1 MFIYKKDKMPNK
13 NIYVR
18 KAKEVL
24 KRWKEGAS
32 IDEIHNVLR
41 VSENKY
47 YTHLSM
53 DNVYYIIY
61 NNIKTR
67 YKKLLEQKR
76 LSFNDIPN
84 RVIIDVP
91 YPIIQDWILDD
102 LEGWIND
109 FKKKNPEKE
118 LAKLAFDQ
126 QNIHTGL
133 VNEQTHKTALI
144 YMSIPIPKGQ
154 KTLDEIIDAWNTIIP
169 NAYKKIHILVNDMKE
184 WAIENKFVKE
194 DDYMYR
200 NMLRGLWAKIKT
212 YTGEIYIEL
221 VKRLWE
227 ECSESIGMCGWGH
240 LGRLANVM
248 VGFDEMFKAPISPME
263 DFQNKI
269 AIISVTEGIDKIS
282 EAMRLMEEINMP
294 DEERNSWFEALE

>member
-1 MFIYKKDKMPNK
+1 MPNK
-13 NIYVR
+13 NIYTR

-53 DNVYYIIY
+53 DNVYFIIY

-84 RVIIDVP
+84 RLMIDVP
-91 YPIIQDWILDD
+91 YQIIHDWILDD

-126 QNIHTGL
+126 QNIHTGS
-133 VNEQTHKTALI
+133 VNDQTHKTALI

-154 KTLDEIIDAWNTIIP
+154 KTLDEITEAWNTIIP
-169 NAYKKIHILVNDMKE
+169 NSYKKMHILIDDMKE

-212 YTGEIYIEL
+212 YTGETYIEL

-227 ECSESIGMCGWGH
+227 ECNESIGMCGWGH

>member
-1 MFIYKKDKMPNK
+1 MPNK
-13 NIYVR
+13 NIYTR

-32 IDEIHNVLR
+32 IDEIHNTLR
-41 VSENKY
+41 VHENRY
-47 YTHLSM
+47 YTHLSI

-61 NNIKTR
+61 NNIKIR
-67 YKKLLEQKR
+67 YKKLLDQKR
-76 LSFNDIPN
+76 LSFSDIPN
-84 RVIIDVP
+84 RAMIDIP
-91 YPIIQDWILDD
+91 YPIIQEWILDD

-118 LAKLAFDQ
+118 LMKLAFDQ
-126 QNIHTGL
+126 QNIHTEP
-133 VNEQTHKTALI
+133 VNDQTHKTALI
-144 YMSIPIPKGQ
+144 YMSIPVPKGQ
-154 KTLDEIIDAWNTIIP
+154 KTLDEITEAWNTNIP
-169 NAYKKIHILVNDMKE
+169 DAYKKIHILIDDIKK
-184 WAIENKFVKE
+184 WAIENKFVND

-212 YTGEIYIEL
+212 YNGETYIEL

-227 ECSESIGMCGWGH
+227 ECYESIGMCAWGH

-269 AIISVTEGIDKIS
+269 AIISMTDGIDKI
-282 EAMRLMEEINMP
+282 AQATILMDEIKMP
-294 DEERNSWFEALE
+294 IKERNSWFEALE

>member
-1 MFIYKKDKMPNK
+1 MPNK
-13 NIYVR
+13 NEYAR

-32 IDEIHNVLR
+32 IDEIYSVLK
-41 VSENKY
+41 VHENRY

-53 DNVYYIIY
+53 DNVYFIIY
-61 NNIKTR
+61 NNIKIR
-67 YKKLLEQKR
+67 YKKLLDQKR

-84 RVIIDVP
+84 RLMIDVP
-91 YPIIQDWILDD
+91 YPIIQEWILDD

-133 VNEQTHKTALI
+133 VNDQTHKTALI
-144 YMSIPIPKGQ
+144 YMSIPVLKGQ
-154 KTLDEIIDAWNTIIP
+154 KTLDEITEAWNTNIP
-169 NAYKKIHILVNDMKE
+169 NAYKKIHILIDDMKI
-184 WAIENKFVKE
+184 WAIENKFVKD

-212 YTGEIYIEL
+212 YNGETYIEL

-227 ECSESIGMCGWGH
+227 ECYESIGMCGWGH

-248 VGFDEMFKAPISPME
+248 VGFDEMFKATISPME

-269 AIISVTEGIDKIS
+269 AIISMTDGIDKIS
-282 EAMRLMEEINMP
+282 EAMRLMDEINMP
-294 DEERNSWFEALE
+294 EEERNSWFEALE

>member
-1 MFIYKKDKMPNK
+1 MPNK
-13 NIYVR
+13 NIYIR

-47 YTHLSM
+47 YTHLSI
-53 DNVYYIIY
+53 NHVYFIIY

-84 RVIIDVP
+84 RLMIDVP

-102 LEGWIND
+102 LDGWIND

-126 QNIHTGL
+126 QNIHTEL

-154 KTLDEIIDAWNTIIP
+154 KTLDEITNAWNTIIP
-169 NAYKKIHILVNDMKE
+169 NSYKNIHILIDDMKE
-184 WAIENKFVKE
+184 RAIESKFVKE

-212 YTGEIYIEL
+212 YTGEKYIEL

-227 ECSESIGMCGWGH
+227 ECYESIGMCGWGH

-269 AIISVTEGIDKIS
+269 AIISMSDGIDKI
-282 EAMRLMEEINMP
+282 AQATILMDEINMP
-294 DEERNSWFEALE
+294 NEERNSWFEALE

>member
-1 MFIYKKDKMPNK
+1 MPNK
-13 NIYVR
+13 NIYIR

-84 RVIIDVP
+84 RVMIDVP
-91 YPIIQDWILDD
+91 YSNIQEWILDD

-118 LAKLAFDQ
+118 LAKLAFDH

-154 KTLDEIIDAWNTIIP
+154 KTLDEITNAWNTIIP
-169 NAYKKIHILVNDMKE
+169 NSYKNIHILIDDMKE
-184 WAIENKFVKE
+184 WAIESKFVKE

-212 YTGEIYIEL
+212 YTGEKYIEL

-227 ECSESIGMCGWGH
+227 ECYESIGMCGWGH

>member
-1 MFIYKKDKMPNK
+1 MPNM
-13 NIYVR
+13 NIYSR

-32 IDEIHNVLR
+32 IDEIYNTLR
-41 VSENKY
+41 VHENRY

-53 DNVYYIIY
+53 DNVYFIIY
-61 NNIKTR
+61 NNIKIR
-67 YKKLLEQKR
+67 YKKLLDQKR

-84 RVIIDVP
+84 RLMIDVP
-91 YPIIQDWILDD
+91 YPIIQEWILDD

-133 VNEQTHKTALI
+133 VNDQTHKTALI
-144 YMSIPIPKGQ
+144 YMSIPVLKGQ
-154 KTLDEIIDAWNTIIP
+154 KTLDEITEAWNTNIP
-169 NAYKKIHILVNDMKE
+169 NAYKKIHILIDDMKI
-184 WAIENKFVKE
+184 WAIENKFVKD

-212 YTGEIYIEL
+212 YNGETYIEL

-227 ECSESIGMCGWGH
+227 ECYESIGMCGWGH

-269 AIISVTEGIDKIS
+269 AIISMTDGIDKI
-282 EAMRLMEEINMP
+282 AQATILMDEIKMP
-294 DEERNSWFEALE
+294 IKERNSWFEALE